1 MGSVIEYPTIAY
13 VVFGAMA
20 FVYLFFYKR
29 LSLRGLKN
37 NLKRMKKAGKLP
49 YPSNTTITFFED
61 YFFEKTD
68 TSETKMSYLNV
79 EHVDDSDM
87 AVYIYTGAISAYI
100 VPNRAF
106 KDSEERARL
115 FVICR
120 QRLPSII
127 KVGKITRLYNMAALT
142 FYS

>member
-68 TSETKMSYLNV
+68 TSETRMSYLNV

-106 KDSEERARL
+106 KDSDERAA
-115 FVICR
+115 FICYM
-120 QRLPSII
+120 QT
-127 KVGKITRLYNMAALT
+127 KAAKHN
-142 FYS
+142 